1 MDPTIDDKSVKTG
14 MIMIHRQSA
23 LRMEGNGDEFKDG
36 KDVSPTIVYIFP
48 ERTWFT
54 WSYWMSDTKEEDG

>member
-23 LRMEGNGDEFKDG
+23 CRMEGNGDEFEDG
-36 KDVSPTIVYIFP
+36 KDVSPKGRGSHGAT
-48 ERTWFT
+48 
-54 WSYWMSDTKEEDG
+54 G